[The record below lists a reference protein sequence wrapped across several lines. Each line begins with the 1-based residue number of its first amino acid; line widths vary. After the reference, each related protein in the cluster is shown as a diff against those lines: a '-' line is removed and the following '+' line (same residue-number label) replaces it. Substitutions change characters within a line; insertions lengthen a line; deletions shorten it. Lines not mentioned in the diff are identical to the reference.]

1 MSHGSPVA
9 LSESQG
15 RFAVRYA
22 RRVVES
28 VVETGQAP
36 ERPAAVDHVFE
47 IDRGAFVTLRKKGR
61 LRGCIGRP
69 TPEQSAIEA
78 IRGAA
83 IDAATEDPR
92 FPPVREPEL
101 EEITVEVS
109 ILTPPE
115 PLDPVDPDHVT
126 VGQDGL
132 IVQRHDRS
140 GLLLPQVP
148 VDQRWDAETFL
159 EQTCTKAGLQA
170 DCWAQPEITVYRFRA
185 QVFEETEPA
194 GPIERVELEEP
205 TQ

>member
-1 MSHGSPVA
+1 MSHGSRVT

-15 RFAVRYA
+15 RVAVTYA

-36 ERPAAVDHVFE
+36 AIPQEVDHVFE
-47 IDRGAFVTLRKKGR
+47 IDRGAFVTLRKNGR

-83 IDAATEDPR
+83 IDAATDDPR
-92 FPPVREPEL
+92 FPPVRESEL

-115 PLDPVDPDHVT
+115 PLDTVDPDHIT

-132 IVQRHDRS
+132 IVQRNGRS

-148 VDQRWDAETFL
+148 VDQKWDAETFL
-159 EQTCTKAGLQA
+159 ERTCKKAGLQGG
-170 DCWAQPEITVYRFRA
+170 CWKQPESTVYRFRA

-194 GPIERVELEEP
+194 GPIEHVELEGP